1 MEAEDLEAAAKA
13 ILQSYHLWNG
23 AAKAPFFSRRKTLLK
38 AAEDGVAES
47 GVAESGVGA
56 FTEFGEGQW

>member
-1 MEAEDLEAAAKA
+1 MER
-13 ILQSYHLWNG
+13 G
-23 AAKAPFFSRRKTLLK
+23 RKAPFFSRRKTLLK

-56 FTEFGEGQW
+56 FTEFGEGEW